1 MKREIPLFLTF
12 LAGIFMVLG
21 FFIPH
26 AAVQAGQNE
35 VQAYGIILL
44 AASVL
49 LGIMNLF
56 RINLLKV
63 SRREEDWPFKLLLLV
78 CMVGMFL
85 AGMTQPFNLDSNDT
99 ATGPTTHTTFDWLF
113 TAVFSPLQSSMFA
126 LLAFF
131 IASAAFRAFRIRTFE
146 ASLLAVAGI
155 LVMMGRVPLGAVIWP
170 SAHGVPGVAEIQE
183 WIMTVPTVAARRGI
197 FIGAAL
203 GAISLG
209 LRVILGLER
218 AHLGG
223 D

>member
-1 MKREIPLFLTF
+1 MRREIPLLLTGI
-12 LAGIFMVLG
+12 AGVFMVLG
-21 FFIPH
+21 FFIPLQW
-26 AAVQAGQNE
+26 VQDGQNE
-35 VQAYGIILL
+35 VQAYGTILI

-56 RINLLKV
+56 RINLLQL
-63 SRREEDWPFKLLLLV
+63 SRRERDWPYKLILLISLL
-78 CMVGMFL
+78 GMFG
-85 AGMTQPFNLDSNDT
+85 AGMTHPFNLDSNDT
-99 ATGPTTHTTFDWLF
+99 GPGTVFEWLF
-113 TAVFSPLQSSMFA
+113 TGIFSPLQSSMFA

-146 ASLLAVAGI
+146 ALLLAVAGI
-155 LVMMGRVPLGAVIWP
+155 LVMFGRVPLGKLLWP
-170 SAHGVPGVAEIQE
+170 PNLIPGLPGVSDIQE
-183 WIMTVPTVAARRGI
+183 WIMNIPTTAARRAI
-197 FIGAAL
+197 FIGSAL